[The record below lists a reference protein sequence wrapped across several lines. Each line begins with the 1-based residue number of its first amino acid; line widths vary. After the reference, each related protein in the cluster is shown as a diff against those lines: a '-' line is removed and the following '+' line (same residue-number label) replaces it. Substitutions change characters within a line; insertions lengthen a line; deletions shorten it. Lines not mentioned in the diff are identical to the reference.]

1 MSKSAEGNLYVE
13 HVFAGQWAPDER
25 DDIILATALRDRRRY
40 GPTQAPLIYIEQE
53 PGSAGIDSFR
63 HIARKLQG
71 FAVYPDRVTGS
82 KEVRAEFFGS
92 RSSASASTHTCSVR

>member
-53 PGSAGIDSFR
+53 PGSAGIDCFGIS
-63 HIARKLQG
+63 
-71 FAVYPDRVTGS
+71 PGS
-82 KEVRAEFFGS
+82 CRASPSTPIGS
-92 RSSASASTHTCSVR
+92 RGPRR